1 MTDEPR
7 EESRDEEQDV
17 EGHGATPDLEDR
29 EKFQTDEDDDVEAHS
44 PPTPAPPTPLPP
56 TP

>member
-7 EESRDEEQDV
+7 EEIRDEEEDV
-17 EGHGATPDLEDR
+17 EGHGATPDLE

-44 PPTPAPPTPLPP
+44 PPSPRPPSPLPP
-56 TP
+56 SP

>member
-7 EESRDEEQDV
+7 EETQEDEEDV
-17 EGHGATPDLEDR
+17 EGHGTTPGTTP
-29 EKFQTDEDDDVEAHS
+29 EKTLLDDEDVEAHS
-44 PPTPAPPTPLPP
+44 PVTPSPTTPRPT